1 MTKDLTAGLP
11 IKRILLFALPLLF
24 GILFQ
29 QFYNIVDTVIVGQFL
44 GVKALAGVG
53 STGSVNFM
61 VLGFCNGLCSGFSI
75 PVAKAFG
82 ARHDVVMRKDVANSI
97 WLSAAFSLIITAFV
111 CVFCRQIL
119 VAMKTP
125 DDIFS
130 YAYSYIFIIFA
141 GIPFMVVYNLEA
153 GILRALGDSRTP
165 VVFLVLSSVLNIAAD
180 LLLICVFK
188 MNVEGAA
195 IATVF
200 SQGVS
205 GVLCF
210 IHIKKRFTILKMN
223 PGEMKPDRSC
233 MTELCFSGIPMGLQY
248 SVTAIGSLIIQTSMN
263 GLGSN
268 VVAGVTAAMKIHAF
282 ITSPL
287 EALGSTM
294 APFTGQNIGARKID
308 RIEKG
313 TLAASVCGFAVSG
326 VILLIVLLFS
336 RQLVGIFLDEADE
349 EVLFYASR
357 YLISTA
363 SFYCLLTLVLVVRF
377 SIQGMGYSVVAILAG
392 VMEMIARSIVGLFF
406 APRYGFAVLCFAHPL
421 AWLLADLFLIP
432 TFFICK
438 KRVSRE
444 LLGDK

>member
-1 MTKDLTAGLP
+1 
-11 IKRILLFALPLLF
+11 
-24 GILFQ
+24 
-29 QFYNIVDTVIVGQFL
+29 
-44 GVKALAGVG
+44 
-53 STGSVNFM
+53 
-61 VLGFCNGLCSGFSI
+61 
-75 PVAKAFG
+75 
-82 ARHDVVMRKDVANSI
+82 
-97 WLSAAFSLIITAFV
+97 
-111 CVFCRQIL
+111 
-119 VAMKTP
+119 
-125 DDIFS
+125 
-130 YAYSYIFIIFA
+130 
-141 GIPFMVVYNLEA
+141 
-153 GILRALGDSRTP
+153 
-165 VVFLVLSSVLNIAAD
+165 
-180 LLLICVFK
+180 
-188 MNVEGAA
+188 
-195 IATVF
+195 
-200 SQGVS
+200 
-205 GVLCF
+205 
-210 IHIKKRFTILKMN
+210 
-223 PGEMKPDRSC
+223 
-233 MTELCFSGIPMGLQY
+233 
-248 SVTAIGSLIIQTSMN
+248 MN

-363 SFYCLLTLVLVVRF
+363 SFYCLLTLVFVVRF

-444 LLGDK
+444 LLADK